1 MALSRI
7 WSAFII
13 IAVVVAAV
21 RCFFLG
27 DSDIFTWMV
36 IGKASDP
43 ANPLKIDGIVE
54 TCWVAVEICLRLIG
68 ILTLFIGFMSI
79 AERAGGVR
87 LLARIVGPFFQDYFP
102 RCLKAIRPWGI

>member
-13 IAVVVAAV
+13 VAVAVAAI
-21 RCFFLG
+21 RCFFFG
-27 DSDIFTWMV
+27 DTDIFTWMV

-43 ANPLKIDGIVE
+43 ANPLKMDGIIE

-68 ILTLFIGFMSI
+68 ILSLFIGFMSI
-79 AERAGGVR
+79 AESWLPSLQNCFRSYR
-87 LLARIVGPFFQDYFP
+87 KITL
-102 RCLKAIRPWGI
+102 PWAT